1 MAKSHK
7 YFITTDDFVSVIK
20 NTETISH
27 PIPYHHYK
35 ALLALSNDG
44 IVIEDLMDFQYTLK
58 FYYISE
64 LTTAEVYVCTCS
76 FKEEI
81 ELYHNFIN
89 AAKFI
94 NNNEE
99 KEEET
104 MKNFNFDFGPC
115 TNNNV
120 RLSVY
125 GLAVENNN
133 QEWVSYDA
141 INGSIMNV
149 DLLNFDAR
157 KYMFKMPVAI
167 NDVKVGDVIVHNRV
181 PMFVLGVED
190 NGIVAV
196 DVKMGE
202 EKKILPTKS
211 PFGFN
216 FITKIICLFDN
227 FMTSGENADS
237 ANPFGNMLPFFLMGN
252 EDNEINPMMMYM
264 LMQQNGNTAINPWM
278 VMALTGNNEGNN
290 MLPLMFMMQS
300 NNK

>member
-7 YFITTDDFVSVIK
+7 YFITKDDFVYIIK
-20 NTETISH
+20 NTETNSH
-27 PIPYHHYK
+27 PIPYQHYR
-35 ALLALSNDG
+35 LLSSTDG
-44 IVIEDLMDFQYTLK
+44 IIIEDLMDFEYILN

-76 FKEEI
+76 FKEET
-81 ELYHNFIN
+81 ELYHNLTN
-89 AAKFI
+89 AEKFI
-94 NNNEE
+94 NNNNKE
-99 KEEET
+99 KEEKT

-141 INGSIMNV
+141 ANGSIMNV

-237 ANPFGNMLPFFLMGN
+237 ANPFGNMLPLFLMGN

-264 LMQQNGNTAINPWM
+264 LMQQNGNTATNPLM
-278 VMALTGNNEGNN
+278 LMALMGNNEGNN

>member
-1 MAKSHK
+1 MAKSQK
-7 YFITTDDFVSVIK
+7 FFITKDDFVRVIK
-20 NTETISH
+20 NTETNSY
-27 PIPYHHYK
+27 PIPYLDYK
-35 ALLALSNDG
+35 LLVSVNG
-44 IVIEDLMDFQYTLK
+44 IIIENLMDSDYTLN

-76 FKEEI
+76 FKEET
-81 ELYHNFIN
+81 ELYYNLI
-89 AAKFI
+89 AIAKFI
-94 NNNEE
+94 YNNDEE
-99 KEEET
+99 KEEKT

-141 INGSIMNV
+141 ANGSIMNV

-181 PMFVLGVED
+181 PMFVLGIED

-227 FMTSGENADS
+227 LMTSGENADS
-237 ANPFGNMLPFFLMGN
+237 ANPFGNMLPLFLMGN

-278 VMALTGNNEGNN
+278 VMALVGNNEGNN